1 MGTAEK
7 SVYFFMGTTAEFIKL
22 APVIKEL
29 KKQNIKFKVI
39 TSGQNPINFEDL
51 KDYIG
56 LVKTDIAL
64 KKKPSRSSIFFFL
77 IWAFRSLLEGA
88 TSLKNEF
95 RGLNKNNSCFI
106 VHGDTV
112 SSTIGSL
119 IAKFHGLKL
128 VHIES
133 GLRSFSFFEP
143 FPEEICRVINMRLAD
158 ILFCPNQWAVNN
170 IKTFKGIHIDTKQN
184 TLIEAFAWA
193 MKTNKRSLRSD
204 NSKNLDFKQKYKKY
218 YILYIRRQEHLYFQ
232 KEWTRKI
239 ISKIINNAPSNLN
252 CFFSIHFLNK
262 DLLPKKLSRSKQK
275 KIITI
280 EKLPYADFMKLM
292 SQAEF
297 IATDG
302 CTNQEEASYMGLPV
316 LALRNRTERIEG
328 LGKNVIISHGNE
340 YIIKDF
346 LKNYKKYKNKPISF
360 KRRPSR
366 IIVDYLSK
374 SLT

>member
-7 SVYFFMGTTAEFIKL
+7 KVYFFMGTTAEFIKL

-29 KKQNIKFKVI
+29 KKQNIKFKII

-56 LVKTDIAL
+56 LVKANIAL
-64 KKKPSRSSIFFFL
+64 KEKPSKSSMFLFL
-77 IWAFRSLLEGA
+77 IWAFKSLFEGI
-88 TSLKNEF
+88 TSLKKEF
-95 RGLNKNNSCFI
+95 KGLNKNNSYFI
-106 VHGDTV
+106 VHGDTI

-158 ILFCPNQWAVNN
+158 ILFCPNQWAIDN
-170 IKTFKGIHIDTKQN
+170 IKTFKGIKVDTKQN
-184 TLIEAFAWA
+184 TLVESFEWA
-193 MKTNKRSLRSD
+193 MKAN
-204 NSKNLDFKQKYKKY
+204 KNLDFKKKYKKY

-232 KEWTRKI
+232 KEWTI
-239 ISKIINNAPSNLN
+239 KIINTVLNSASAGLN
-252 CFFSIHFLNK
+252 CLFSVHFLNK
-262 DLLPKKLSRSKQK
+262 DLLPKNLTQERQK
-275 KIITI
+275 KLITI
-280 EKLPYADFMKLM
+280 DRLSYTNFMKLM

-302 CTNQEEASYMGLPV
+302 CTNQEEASYMGLPL

-328 LGKNVIISHGNE
+328 LEENVIISKGGKH
-340 YIIKDF
+340 IIKDF
-346 LKNYKKYKNKPISF
+346 LKNYKKYRRKPISF
-360 KRRPSR
+360 KERPSK
-366 IIVDYLSK
+366 IIVDYLF
-374 SLT
+374 